1 MYEHSLSMY
10 ERIEKTE
17 FHNVFIIIPTVK
29 NYKSFLLSL
38 CHIRVLL
45 FSQKIQ

>member
-17 FHNVFIIIPTVK
+17 FHNVFIIIPTVTVFK
-29 NYKSFLLSL
+29 PFLLSL
-38 CHIRVLL
+38 CHIKVML
-45 FSQKIQ
+45 FSQKS